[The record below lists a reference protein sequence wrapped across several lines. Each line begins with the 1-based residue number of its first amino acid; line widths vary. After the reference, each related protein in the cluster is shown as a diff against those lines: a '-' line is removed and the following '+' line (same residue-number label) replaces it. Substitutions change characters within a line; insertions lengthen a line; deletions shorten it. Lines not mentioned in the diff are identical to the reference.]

1 MGTRN
6 RQPKEVT
13 EQRIHRVNRIVQ
25 FFLII
30 TLFGWIYDLWLV
42 EEEEFTL
49 EAPRRP
55 SSPSSSSQLI
65 RSQDSRR
72 PKTMSRQCSEA
83 VLPDCGCESLGD
95 ATAAAVGVA
104 ALVLLAAS
112 GTRFERLKRAGRLAS
127 VSLGVIAVAAISVI
141 VTRKIL
147 GIPAPA
153 ASGRKATGSG
163 GGIVAG
169 AFVLNM
175 PSATAKWAAMQN
187 LLHSFPPGTVHRV
200 PGKPATSGSVFM
212 GEKFHMPVSGVF

>member
-1 MGTRN
+1 MVTRERGN
-6 RQPKEVT
+6 MQPKEVT
-13 EQRIHRVNRIVQ
+13 EQRIHRINRIVQ

-30 TLFGWIYDLWLV
+30 TLVGWIYDVWLV
-42 EEEEFTL
+42 EDEEFTL

-55 SSPSSSSQLI
+55 SSPLI
-65 RSQDSRR
+65 VSQDSRR
-72 PKTMSRQCSEA
+72 PKTMSRQCPEA
-83 VLPDCGCESLGD
+83 VLPDCGCESLGH
-95 ATAAAVGVA
+95 ATVAAVGVA
-104 ALVLLAAS
+104 ALALLAVS
-112 GTRFERLKRAGRLAS
+112 GTRFECLKRAGRLAS

-141 VTRKIL
+141 VMRKIL
-147 GIPAPA
+147 GIPAPV
-153 ASGRKATGSG
+153 ASGRKVIGSG

-200 PGKPATSGSVFM
+200 PGKPATSGSVLM